1 MRASPQL
8 AATRPFA
15 ITRQRLIMAT
25 MTLVTM
31 PTQTA
36 TGKRWRLRGRFP
48 DDALKGVPGQ
58 PLVRHL
64 LWHRGVR
71 TVAEAKAFTLA
82 PDPAYD
88 ALLLPDIEQAL
99 DRIVRA
105 IETGELIAVY
115 GDFDVDGVTAAA
127 ILIEALA
134 EAGAK
139 VIPYIPDR
147 FSEGYGVNSA
157 AIESLHEKGATLLIT
172 VDCGT
177 SSVAEIAGARDLGVD
192 TIVLDHHTVPPELPP
207 AVAIVNPKRP
217 DAQYPEPELS
227 SGGLA
232 FKLVSALCDRL
243 GQPFVPERYLDLVAL
258 STVCDMVPLRGEN
271 RWLVRE
277 GIRAL
282 ARTRRPGLRAL
293 MEAAGSDPARADA
306 STIGFVIGPRLNAAG
321 RLDHAQRALDLLL
334 ETDPDRAREMALH
347 LCDLNRQRQAA
358 TVAACDLARDLVAA
372 EEPDAPLIFVGH
384 RDIPSGIVGLVAA
397 RLMDDHYRPAV
408 VYEEGETTSRASCR
422 SIPEFDIT
430 AALRTCPELMDRFGG
445 HRAAAGFTAKN
456 ANLPALKKALM
467 ARAAEE
473 LAGVELVPVLDI
485 DAAVPLSRINGKL
498 IGSLAQLAPFGVGN
512 PEPVFLSRNLEV
524 TDIRTMGADG
534 EHLRL
539 SLRDGRVT
547 WPAVAFGVGK
557 QDIEPGAHLDAVY
570 TFSADRGSNGAMQL
584 RLLDFAPSS
593 DSAS

>member
-1 MRASPQL
+1 MTL
-8 AATRPFA
+8 
-15 ITRQRLIMAT
+15 AT
-25 MTLVTM
+25 M
-31 PTQTA
+31 PSATA

-48 DDALKGVPGQ
+48 DDALQGAPQQ

-64 LWHRGVR
+64 MWHRGVR
-71 TVAEAKAFTLA
+71 TVAEAKDFTRA
-82 PDPAYD
+82 RDPAND
-88 ALLLPDIEQAL
+88 ALLLPDIAPAL

-105 IETGELIAVY
+105 IEAGELIAVY

-127 ILIEALA
+127 ILIEAFG

-147 FSEGYGVNSA
+147 FSEGYGVNIE
-157 AIESLHEKGATLLIT
+157 AIKSLHEKGATLIIT

-177 SSVAEIAGARDLGVD
+177 SSVDEIEGARALGVD
-192 TIVLDHHTVPPELPP
+192 TIVLDHHSVPPVLPP
-207 AVAIVNPKRP
+207 AVALVNPKRP
-217 DAQYPEPELS
+217 EAQYPETELS

-232 FKLVSALCDRL
+232 FKLVPALFDRL
-243 GQPFVPERYLDLVAL
+243 GRPFVPERYLDLVAL

-282 ARTRRPGLRAL
+282 ARTQRPGLRAL

-321 RLDHAQRALDLLL
+321 RLDHARRALDLLL
-334 ETDPDRAREMALH
+334 ETDPDRAREMARH
-347 LCDLNRQRQAA
+347 LGELNRQRQDA
-358 TVAACDLARDLVAA
+358 TAAACDLARDLVAA
-372 EEPDAPLIFVGH
+372 EDPDAPLIFVGH

-430 AALRTCPELMDRFGG
+430 AALRTCPELMVRFGG
-445 HRAAAGFTAKN
+445 HRAAAGFTAEN
-456 ANLPALKKALM
+456 ANLPALKEALL

-473 LAGVELVPVLDI
+473 LNGIELVPVLDI
-485 DAAVPLSRINGKL
+485 DAAVPLSRMNGKL

-512 PEPVFLSRNLEV
+512 PEPIFLSRNLEV
-524 TDIRTMGADG
+524 ANIRTMGADG
-534 EHLRL
+534 QHLRL

-557 QDIEPGAHLDAVY
+557 QDIQPGAHLDAVY

-584 RLLDFAPSS
+584 RLLDFAPS

>member
-1 MRASPQL
+1 
-8 AATRPFA
+8 
-15 ITRQRLIMAT
+15 
-25 MTLVTM
+25 
-31 PTQTA
+31 
-36 TGKRWRLRGRFP
+36 
-48 DDALKGVPGQ
+48 
-58 PLVRHL
+58 
-64 LWHRGVR
+64 
-71 TVAEAKAFTLA
+71 E
-82 PDPAYD
+82 
-88 ALLLPDIEQAL
+88 
-99 DRIVRA
+99 
-105 IETGELIAVY
+105 
-115 GDFDVDGVTAAA
+115 
-127 ILIEALA
+127 
-134 EAGAK
+134 
-139 VIPYIPDR
+139 
-147 FSEGYGVNSA
+147 
-157 AIESLHEKGATLLIT
+157 
-172 VDCGT
+172 
-177 SSVAEIAGARDLGVD
+177 
-192 TIVLDHHTVPPELPP
+192 
-207 AVAIVNPKRP
+207 
-217 DAQYPEPELS
+217 
-227 SGGLA
+227 
-232 FKLVSALCDRL
+232 
-243 GQPFVPERYLDLVAL
+243 
-258 STVCDMVPLRGEN
+258 
-271 RWLVRE
+271 
-277 GIRAL
+277 
-282 ARTRRPGLRAL
+282 
-293 MEAAGSDPARADA
+293 
-306 STIGFVIGPRLNAAG
+306 
-321 RLDHAQRALDLLL
+321 
-334 ETDPDRAREMALH
+334 
-347 LCDLNRQRQAA
+347 LNRQRQTA
-358 TVAACDLARDLVAA
+358 TAAACDLARDLVAA